1 MPGLGGSALLV
12 WGKTALCKY
21 IMGEIVLPEGGS
33 FGLPATFKIHKFLY
47 INIYT
52 LLG

>member
-1 MPGLGGSALLV
+1 MPGLGGSALFM

-21 IMGEIVLPEGGS
+21 VMGEIVLLEGGS
-33 FGLPATFKIHKFLY
+33 FWFSRFIKIHTFLY